1 MWSQYALITFTSSQ
15 DVGDGVT
22 VADIWSQAAASLSLR
37 IVEYADTVLPT
48 RENQAEG

>member
-1 MWSQYALITFTSSQ
+1 MITNSQ

-22 VADIWSQAAASLSLR
+22 VADIWTQAVASLLLR
-37 IVEYADTVLPT
+37 IVEYAGTVLPT